1 MVDTLWTIEDLYN
14 AVMKQQA
21 EKKHRA
27 RVEKVLRKLGSLDK
41 PPDQLESGPAVINCQ
56 PFLFWRCKMDENQK
70 AERAA
75 KSSIIDRIRLLTF
88 EDDLEGVKRDNRTER
103 MYEMDLN
110 ELQVLQERLSE
121 ADKKTM
127 VGVLVEEISKSE
139 HKRAGI
145 A

>member
-1 MVDTLWTIEDLYN
+1 
-14 AVMKQQA
+14 
-21 EKKHRA
+21 
-27 RVEKVLRKLGSLDK
+27 
-41 PPDQLESGPAVINCQ
+41 
-56 PFLFWRCKMDENQK
+56 MDENQK

-127 VGVLVEEISKSE
+127 VGVLVEEITKSE